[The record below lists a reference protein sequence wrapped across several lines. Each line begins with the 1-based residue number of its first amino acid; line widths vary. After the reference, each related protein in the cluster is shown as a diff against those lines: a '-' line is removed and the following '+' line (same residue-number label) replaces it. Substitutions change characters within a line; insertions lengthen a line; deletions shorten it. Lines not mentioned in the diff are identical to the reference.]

1 MPAPRPSGAEKSA
14 LDWLRLAVEAVTVA
28 LFSTY
33 CAIVLA
39 QVFFRYVLNDSLI
52 WSEETVRF
60 EQFWVIML
68 ATGLCAYRRA
78 HIRLEGFEAV
88 VPRRY
93 RRSVE
98 VFGDVVT
105 IACCGFLLW
114 YGVKLVLASL
124 ETYSPAMQL
133 SMAWPYAAMPVGAAL
148 TILWTVLSW
157 FGHSADAQR
166 GEALRGGAY
175 RRDPAP

>member
-1 MPAPRPSGAEKSA
+1 VLRAKRSA
-14 LDWLRLAVEAVTVA
+14 LDWLRLAVEAVTVT

-60 EQFWVIML
+60 EQFWVTML

-78 HIRLEGFEAV
+78 HIRLEGFEAI

-98 VFGDVVT
+98 LFGDVVT
-105 IACCGFLLW
+105 IGCCGFLFW
-114 YGVKLVLASL
+114 YGVKLVLASE
-124 ETYSPAMQL
+124 ETFSPAMQIP
-133 SMAWPYAAMPVGAAL
+133 MAWPYAAMPVGAAL
-148 TILWTVLSW
+148 TILWTVLAW
-157 FGHSADAQR
+157 FGHSADAHR
-166 GEALRGGAY
+166 A
-175 RRDPAP
+175 DPPP